1 MRVGIGFDVHKL
13 IEGRKLILGGVEI
26 PYPKGLLGWSDGD
39 VLCHSIA
46 DALLGAASLPDI
58 GKCFPPQD
66 LKFKD
71 ISSLS
76 ILSRVLKMLEE
87 KTYGIINIDAVVIC
101 EEPKIGSYTE
111 EMIEKLS
118 AVLKIPAAKVNI
130 KGKTT
135 EKLFLNNPEGIAAIS
150 VALIE

>member
-39 VLCHSIA
+39 ALCHSIA

-58 GKCFPPQD
+58 GKCFPPKD
-66 LKFKD
+66 PKFKD

-76 ILSRVLKMLEE
+76 ILAQVQKML
-87 KTYGIINIDAVVIC
+87 KDKNYGIINVDSVVIC
-101 EEPKIGSYTE
+101 EEPKIGTYTE
-111 EMIEKLS
+111 EMRKKISS
-118 AVLKIPAAKVNI
+118 ALKISGSAVNI

-135 EKLFLNNPEGIAAIS
+135 EKLFLVSPEGIATLSI
-150 VALIE
+150 ALIE